1 MKKYANKGKRPLE
14 YQVGNKVMLKL
25 TSQIWKKIKKNR
37 HYQKGLILRYDGPF
51 GIVKKI
57 GVIAYK
63 LKLPDRLQLYP
74 SFHVSFL
81 KPYHEDL
88 DPDIMQVKRPPPN
101 M

>member
-1 MKKYANKGKRPLE
+1 M
-14 YQVGNKVMLKL
+14 
-25 TSQIWKKIKKNR
+25 
-37 HYQKGLILRYDGPF
+37 RYDGPF